1 MTDFMF
7 QFLPR
12 GFRGS
17 DDASL
22 TIQLQR
28 HRIPPSVV
36 DYLVDRLTPQLK
48 HQTQRNQALTPR
60 EQVFSKHKLGKSFYK
75 YFAIINTTELLIKIL
90 PTKIAKPTEA
100 SAENLALDS

>member
-1 MTDFMF
+1 MF

-22 TIQLQR
+22 TVQLQR

-36 DYLVDRLTPQLK
+36 DYLVDRLTPQLQ
-48 HQTQRNQALTPR
+48 HQTQRNQALTPC

-75 YFAIINTTELLIKIL
+75 YFAIINTTELLIKIF